1 MDGTRGRVA
10 VTAIRPAHAPW
21 GRIMLNRL
29 NRVFGLWLCL
39 WVLMGANAAR
49 LIAQNLSPDEAASM
63 LLNSARQAYNEGNH
77 TFAADRFREF
87 LNRHGNHKDAAS
99 ARFGLGLSLATGPT
113 KQYQPAVEALNQI
126 VGIQDFAER
135 PLVLYYLGYCHR
147 GLGLEALAQAT
158 AKPNEA
164 PQHQAVAR
172 QRFEQAA
179 SFFAQAAQAFEARA
193 KSYPPNE
200 SKAAED
206 WDWLAR
212 SRCDQ
217 AEMLLRIGKPK
228 EAQAAVEPLL
238 GDPNSS
244 KSRYLSLALYHH
256 GHAAFLQKD
265 YAAAMRSLSRLAP
278 FNDPVLGSHVRY
290 LLARTHHLAEE
301 RPEALSHYEA
311 VLSGFEEQ
319 KKAASQ
325 ALQNPA
331 AFKDNADE
339 KLRLEALVR
348 EPPPE
353 HVVRSIF
360 FLGVLLSEQGRFA
373 DASARFAGFVQSF
386 ANHPL
391 ADEARFRQGMCQV
404 QLKQF
409 AEAVRTLQPLENH
422 PVLADRVM
430 FWLARAQIGSADPN
444 NPGAYE
450 QAVRQAIDRLR
461 RAADRANQVAAN
473 DPEARLRRGDY
484 LMELADA
491 HQRIKQ
497 FRDAAAVYAQVF
509 QEKPEPER
517 AEEALQRQ
525 AVALHLAGQ
534 YGESDGICQRFM
546 QTYPKSPLLADVAFR
561 HAENAFISALSAAD
575 NPNLPNR
582 DAELKRLF
590 SEAAKRYETVLSKYP
605 EFVHAH
611 LARQGLGSCLHR
623 LGDFEKAI
631 EVLQTIPLAER
642 SGPLASVSYLLA
654 DCILRT
660 VPQQADDALAAG
672 RMQEQLSEAG
682 KLLEAYLA
690 AEPNGPHA
698 ADALLKL
705 GLARRQSA
713 ELLAEPQER
722 NQMLAASRQALE
734 KLMQQF
740 PQHPLFALAVLERAK
755 VLVRQGDVQGA
766 IHELNRF
773 QHDPLRPTQ
782 AAPVAMIH
790 LASLHR
796 ARNQPGEAVKV
807 LEIARQQHEGSL
819 AADPKRAELAVAL
832 RYHHGLALR
841 EAGRLAD
848 ARNVFS
854 SIARDYAQRPEA
866 ADGAWRSGQC
876 RREEL
881 LQLLEEA
888 RKTLSSAQAKPEE
901 TAAAQ
906 AKREEVVRGLRELIQ
921 YFQDQANAAA
931 QKNPKSESRLRL
943 LYEAAWTCRTLG
955 ELEHDAARRK
965 LQEEAQKKKQEELA
979 KATPPG
985 QPVPPVRL
993 PDLPASA
1000 VPLQPHEQKA
1010 RDFLKALVASDTD
1023 ALLAQHARLE
1033 LAELHSQRDEHAP
1046 AIPLLKE
1053 ALDKEPPPELADRVR
1068 LRLGSCL
1075 LATDDIRG
1083 AFAQFD
1089 AVVQGQRQP
1098 AAADARCRAAECL
1111 LQLAQQDQADALK
1124 QAIQYLAPFR
1134 DQQPFQNVPGISDRG
1149 LLRLGHALT
1158 HASQWDQARQ
1168 AFEILIQRF
1177 PTSPFLAEARY
1188 GIGWC
1193 WQNQK
1198 QYDQAVQHYSQVV
1211 QMTAAETAA
1220 RAQLQIGLCRWEQ
1233 KRLPEAANALL
1244 VVPFTY
1250 DYPDLSALALCEA
1263 SRVFAEMKQPQQAA
1277 RLLERV
1283 IKDHPQSQWAEVAR
1297 QRLAELQ

>member
-1 MDGTRGRVA
+1 MRRWLKAWVG
-10 VTAIRPAHAPW
+10 
-21 GRIMLNRL
+21 L
-29 NRVFGLWLCL
+29 GLWAWLL
-39 WVLMGANAAR
+39 FGAAVGPATGQALN
-49 LIAQNLSPDEAASM
+49 PDEAAAM

-77 TFAADRFREF
+77 AFAADRFREF
-87 LNRHGNHKDAAS
+87 LSRFGNHKDAAS
-99 ARFGLGLSLATGPT
+99 ARFGLALSLLVGPT
-113 KQYQPAVEALNQI
+113 KQYQAALEPLNQLAG
-126 VGIQDFAER
+126 VQDFADR
-135 PLVLYYLGYCHR
+135 PLVLHYLGYAHR
-147 GLGLEALAQAT
+147 GLGLEALAQAA

-164 PQHQAVAR
+164 PQHQATAK

-179 SFFAQAAQAFEARA
+179 GFFAQAVQAFEARA
-193 KSYPPNE
+193 KARPQNDP
-200 SKAAED
+200 KIVED
-206 WDWLAR
+206 WEWSAR
-212 SRCDQ
+212 CRCDQ
-217 AEMLLRIGKPK
+217 AEMLLRVGKPK
-228 EAQAAVEPLL
+228 EAQAAVEPFL
-238 GDPNSS
+238 GDPIFS

-265 YAAAMRSLSRLAP
+265 YATAMRSLSCLAP
-278 FNDPVLGSHVRY
+278 FNEPVIGLHVRY
-290 LLARTHHLAEE
+290 LLARTHHLAGEN
-301 RPEALSHYEA
+301 PEAVSHYEA
-311 VLSGFEEQ
+311 VLNGHEEQ
-319 KKAASQ
+319 KKAAAQ

-331 AFKDNADE
+331 TFKDNPDE

-348 EPPPE
+348 DPPPE
-353 HVVRSIF
+353 HVIRSVF
-360 FLGVLLSEQGRFA
+360 YLGVLLSESGRFA
-373 DASARFAGFVQSF
+373 DASTRFNGFVQQF
-386 ANHPL
+386 PNHSL
-391 ADEARFRQGMCQV
+391 TEEARFRLGVCQA

-409 AEAVRTLQPLENH
+409 AEATKTLQPLENH
-422 PVLADRVM
+422 PILADRVL

-444 NPGAYE
+444 NAGAYD

-461 RAADRANQVAAN
+461 RAADRANQIAGS
-473 DPEARLRRGDY
+473 DPEARLRRGDC

-491 HQRIKQ
+491 HQKIKQ
-497 FRDAAAVYAQVF
+497 FREAAAVYAQVV
-509 QEKPEPER
+509 QEKPDPER

-525 AVALHLAGQ
+525 AAALHLAGQ
-534 YGESDGICQRFM
+534 YRESEEVCQRFM

-561 HAENAFISALSAAD
+561 HAENAYLTALAAVE

-590 SEAAKRYETVLSKYP
+590 AEAAKRYETMLSKYP
-605 EFVHAH
+605 EFAHAH

-631 EVLQTIPLAER
+631 EVLQAVPPAER
-642 SGPLASVSYLLA
+642 SGPLSSISYLLA

-660 VPQQADDALAAG
+660 VPQRADDAIAAG
-672 RMQEQLSEAG
+672 RMQEQLSEAA

-690 AEPNGPHA
+690 VEPSGPHA
-698 ADALLKL
+698 PDALLKL
-705 GLARRQSA
+705 GLARRQTA

-722 NQMLAASRQALE
+722 NQTLAASRQSLE
-734 KLMQQF
+734 KLIQQF
-740 PQHPLFALAVLERAK
+740 PQHPLFAQAVLERAK
-755 VLVRQGDVQGA
+755 VLVRQGDVSGA
-766 IHELNRF
+766 IQELNRF
-773 QHDPLRPTQ
+773 QNDPLRSSPV
-782 AAPVAMIH
+782 APVAMIY

-796 ARNQPGEAVKV
+796 AQNRPAEAVKV
-807 LEIARQQHEGSL
+807 LETARQQHEGTL
-819 AADPKRAELAVAL
+819 AADPKRIELALAL

-841 EAGRLAD
+841 EAGRLTD
-848 ARNVFS
+848 ARNVFG
-854 SIARDYAQRPEA
+854 SIARDFAQRPEA

-881 LQLLEEA
+881 LQSLEEV
-888 RKTLSSAQAKPEE
+888 RKVLSNAQAKPEE
-901 TAAAQ
+901 VTAAQ
-906 AKREEVVRGLRELIQ
+906 AKREEVARGLRELVQ

-931 QKNPKSESRLRL
+931 QKNPKVESRLRL

-955 ELEHDAARRK
+955 ELEHEAARRK
-965 LQEEAQKKKQEELA
+965 LQEEAQKKRQEELA

-985 QPVPPVRL
+985 QPVPAVRL

-1000 VPLQPHEQKA
+1000 VPLQPFEQKA
-1010 RDFLKALVASDTD
+1010 REFYQAVIATDAD

-1033 LAELHSQRDEHAP
+1033 LAELHALRSEHNA
-1046 AIPLLKE
+1046 AVPLLRA
-1053 ALDKEPPPELADRVR
+1053 ALEKEPPPDLADRIR

-1075 LATDDIRG
+1075 LAGNDLRG

-1111 LQLAQQDQADALK
+1111 LQLAQQDVPDAAK
-1124 QAIQYLAPFR
+1124 QAIQYLTPFR
-1134 DQQPFQNVPGISDRG
+1134 DQQPFQNVPGVSDRG

-1158 HASQWDQARQ
+1158 HAGQWDQARQ
-1168 AFEILIQRF
+1168 AFEILLQRF
-1177 PTSPFLAEARY
+1177 PNSPFAPEARY

-1198 QYDQAVQHYSQVV
+1198 QYDQAVQSYAQVV
-1211 QMTAAETAA
+1211 QMTTTEVAA
-1220 RAQLQIGLCRWEQ
+1220 RSQLQMGLCRLEQ

-1283 IKDHPQSQWAEVAR
+1283 IKDHPQSPWAEVAR
-1297 QRLAELQ
+1297 QRLAELR